1 MAILSEQDPFAALT
15 HHDSEAQRVSDA
27 IDDALKAEKKTR
39 DKREKGL
46 VRVLLLGQSE
56 SGKST
61 TLKNLRLAYDLEEW
75 TRERASWRSV
85 VQLNVIRS
93 VHALLEDST
102 DSLLKLR
109 LAPLRRVEADLKRR
123 FGASALEVTPEMPS
137 SELAV
142 RAMTHL
148 PQADDVA
155 AQAILAACLPDIRTL
170 YESASRSVHI
180 EETSGFFL
188 NDLERV
194 CASDYVPSDD
204 DVVRAR
210 LRTTGVQE
218 WRIRFSGS
226 QAAGLHPDFGRDWVI
241 YDVGGCRT
249 MRHAWL
255 PFFENINAIIF
266 LAPLSPFDLPLSE
279 DPTMNRLDDTMRI
292 WRFIVATKLLSRTT
306 LIVFLNKCD
315 LLKRKLRS
323 GAQFGRYVTN
333 YSGENEIGPVVKWMR
348 DKFKDL
354 SKAHAP
360 SDAVRAVYLYPTS
373 VTDTKATA
381 ITLRT
386 VHDGILRDHLRS
398 AEFV

>member
-1 MAILSEQDPFAALT
+1 M
-15 HHDSEAQRVSDA
+15 
-27 IDDALKAEKKTR
+27 
-39 DKREKGL
+39 
-46 VRVLLLGQSE
+46 
-56 SGKST
+56 
-61 TLKNLRLAYDLEEW
+61 
-75 TRERASWRSV
+75 
-85 VQLNVIRS
+85 QLNVIRS

-226 QAAGLHPDFGRDWVI
+226 RKCAILMFGMIHLPRIGDRGCWSTPGLW
-241 YDVGGCRT
+241 T
-249 MRHAWL
+249 
-255 PFFENINAIIF
+255 
-266 LAPLSPFDLPLSE
+266 
-279 DPTMNRLDDTMRI
+279 RL
-292 WRFIVATKLLSRTT
+292 
-306 LIVFLNKCD
+306 
-315 LLKRKLRS
+315 
-323 GAQFGRYVTN
+323 G
-333 YSGENEIGPVVKWMR
+333 
-348 DKFKDL
+348 
-354 SKAHAP
+354 
-360 SDAVRAVYLYPTS
+360 
-373 VTDTKATA
+373 
-381 ITLRT
+381 
-386 VHDGILRDHLRS
+386 HLRRRRVS
-398 AEFV
+398 NDAPRLAAIL